1 MIQAVERVCE
11 NLKLIDSK
19 LSRFEERI
27 TKIEN
32 DVDVLS
38 AVEEKLNINEDRT
51 NNLVKE
57 LQRIKQ
63 REKERNTKDS
73 QIQSLE
79 QEILKQS
86 EEIHKAQKGLAKLS
100 THLVFDRKLD
110 NGQEIQEKV
119 TGKIHLPDGDNIKQ
133 N

>member
-73 QIQSLE
+73 QI
-79 QEILKQS
+79 
-86 EEIHKAQKGLAKLS
+86 
-100 THLVFDRKLD
+100 
-110 NGQEIQEKV
+110 
-119 TGKIHLPDGDNIKQ
+119 
-133 N
+133 

>member
-1 MIQAVERVCE
+1 MKSQTTLFKYLIWHLKISLNSPVFSERGAELTSDDSGCRIV
-11 NLKLIDSK
+11 KLIDSK

-73 QIQSLE
+73 QI
-79 QEILKQS
+79 
-86 EEIHKAQKGLAKLS
+86 
-100 THLVFDRKLD
+100 
-110 NGQEIQEKV
+110 
-119 TGKIHLPDGDNIKQ
+119 
-133 N
+133 